1 MDDVY
6 MHTNSRQVTSPRGS
20 RGLILFW
27 LLSFPLALAV
37 LVFVLGLV

>member
-1 MDDVY
+1 MDDVC
-6 MHTNSRQVTSPRGS
+6 MHANKRQVTSPRGS